1 MKKSSFNKKVLSW
14 ALYDFANSAFT
25 TLVVTF
31 IYGTYFTQAI
41 AINEI
46 QGTQYWSWAISIS
59 AVLVAFF
66 SPFLG
71 ALADQKSYR
80 KKIMFWSTLICIVS
94 TTMLFFPIQ
103 GQVFFALVV
112 FVIANIAFEFGTVF
126 CNSYLKDL
134 VPENKVGKT
143 SGLAWGLG
151 YFGGLISLVL
161 ALVFLV
167 QTSEPIFNINIEDG
181 QNIRATNLLVAFWFL
196 IFSVP
201 FFLFVK
207 DPINDKKIEKS
218 LFLDSFWQLKIT
230 YQNIKEYKNT
240 FRFLIARLLYNDGL
254 ITIFAFGGIYAA
266 DSVGFGFE
274 EIILL
279 GIVLNLMAG
288 LGAILFAFFED
299 KIGSKKVIKVSILF
313 LMLATFIAFI
323 APELRGILQ
332 LILGGEA
339 VSDWLTA
346 TNIFWIAAILLGLF
360 SGPNQ
365 SASRALMAK
374 ITPNER
380 KNEFFGFYA
389 FSGKST
395 SFLGPLLFG
404 FLTSYYGTQQA
415 GLIVIF
421 VFFLL
426 GLILLKPINE

>member
-1 MKKSSFNKKVLSW
+1 M
-14 ALYDFANSAFT
+14 
-25 TLVVTF
+25 
-31 IYGTYFTQAI
+31 
-41 AINEI
+41 
-46 QGTQYWSWAISIS
+46 
-59 AVLVAFF
+59 
-66 SPFLG
+66 
-71 ALADQKSYR
+71 
-80 KKIMFWSTLICIVS
+80 
-94 TTMLFFPIQ
+94 
-103 GQVFFALVV
+103 
-112 FVIANIAFEFGTVF
+112 
-126 CNSYLKDL
+126 
-134 VPENKVGKT
+134 
-143 SGLAWGLG
+143 
-151 YFGGLISLVL
+151 
-161 ALVFLV
+161 
-167 QTSEPIFNINIEDG
+167 
-181 QNIRATNLLVAFWFL
+181 
-196 IFSVP
+196 
-201 FFLFVK
+201 K

-218 LFLDSFWQLKIT
+218 LFLDSFRQLKIT

-274 EIILL
+274 EIIFL
-279 GIVLNLMAG
+279 GIVLNVMAG

-404 FLTSYYGTQQA
+404 FFTSYYGTQQA